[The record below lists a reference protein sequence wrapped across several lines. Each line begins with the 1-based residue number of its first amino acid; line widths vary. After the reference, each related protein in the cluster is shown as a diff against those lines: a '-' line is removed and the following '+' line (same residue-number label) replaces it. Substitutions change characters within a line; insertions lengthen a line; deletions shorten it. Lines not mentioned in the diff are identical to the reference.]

1 MESKY
6 EIIITPNSLLQIISD
21 TGWIPIAGNGSI
33 DLSLNDFTKTLSCF
47 VDCLRWQTLYFNT
60 SVALRIKVT
69 FRKFDFGGS
78 EDYFEFGDGLFR
90 TEDTRLVNF
99 SGSTLPSNVTSVS
112 NAAWIL
118 IKSPCARVS
127 LELEMTVLAVSISGN

>member
-1 MESKY
+1 MF
-6 EIIITPNSLLQIISD
+6 SD
-21 TGWIPIAGNGSI
+21 TEWIPVAGNRSF
-33 DLSLNDFTKTLSCF
+33 DLSLIDFTKTLSCF

-60 SVALRIKVT
+60 SAALRIQVT

-78 EDYFEFGDGLFR
+78 EVYFEFGDGFFR
-90 TEDTRLVNF
+90 AENTRLVNF

-118 IKSPCARVS
+118 IKSSCARVS
-127 LELEMTVLAVSISGN
+127 LELNITVSAVDVSGN